1 MVNSDPTQA
10 PVQFGVDFSSL
21 QTLVP
26 TNFDTSGIDSQIPSS
41 NATKSGSNISNGTL
55 TAAMANGGTA
65 TEHTPAS
72 ATSGWQATYSRLVFQ
87 NINFTKKCVPKGL
100 NAKFVNCTFNGY
112 TSVQMN
118 TTIVSGGTTKSNGTV
133 TGGNHR
139 HRTPP
144 AA

>member
-72 ATSGWQATYSRLVFQ
+72 ATSGWQATYSRPVFQ
-87 NINFTKKCVPKGL
+87 NINFTNARIQEGL
-100 NAKFVNCTFNGY
+100 NAKFSSTAPS
-112 TSVQMN
+112 TA
-118 TTIVSGGTTKSNGTV
+118 
-133 TGGNHR
+133 
-139 HRTPP
+139 TPRSR
-144 AA
+144 